1 MVTDNKQSLDE
12 GFVTSGISNQGRGKC
27 YQPSR
32 RHARKA
38 MRCRERD
45 GVIFTH
51 ARVLFALLSLRKNGG
66 VLVLYLFT
74 TVRARLNFLV

>member
-1 MVTDNKQSLDE
+1 MVTDKKQSLDE
-12 GFVTSGISNQGRGKC
+12 GFVISGIIKDEVSVI
-27 YQPSR
+27 SR

-45 GVIFTH
+45 GVIFTY
-51 ARVLFALLSLRKNGG
+51 ARVLLALLSLRKNGG

-74 TVRARLNFLV
+74 TVRARLSFLV